1 MGLSSDTILSTA
13 QHCYSYSDP
22 VRIKL
27 DHQCKDSAL
36 YAIVVIT
43 IALTN
48 LHCNIK
54 HYFQGILSAGVLDSD
69 FCYSAGYWICQI
81 FLKNLIRYN
90 PAKYWIS
97 YTQHKHLI

>member
-22 VRIKL
+22 VLIKL
-27 DHQCKDSAL
+27 DHQCKHSAL

-54 HYFQGILSAGVLDSD
+54 HYFECGST
-69 FCYSAGYWICQI
+69 
-81 FLKNLIRYN
+81 R
-90 PAKYWIS
+90 
-97 YTQHKHLI
+97 